1 LAQAK
6 EKEPSMKGSLTRTLA
21 LFLLLSV
28 LMLILSVGICYYTA
42 YQDAR
47 SQAITHATELLSDTA
62 QSIASELDDVITSAQ
77 MLSNESSL
85 TQFITADA
93 SGRFEQK
100 DFLQALLKCFT
111 DFKPLV
117 NRMLLYTNDKSTLL
131 SGAQDTNVY
140 ATLLYSVF
148 LQIKSD
154 YDMLVPYQAS
164 ILTRCYAREDGKV
177 NFAIL
182 TPIFAPVAAPGDS
195 DYLGSLVILCDM
207 ARIGD
212 MMPDGAQRRMLLAQ
226 DGALL
231 YTNNTAFQLAD
242 TGGKDVISVA
252 VPGTHWE
259 LYATITPVN
268 LGSQL
273 AGVLTVCI
281 VVCAVAMLVQLLLL
295 LALRRAMIVPIIH
308 IADQTDAIADSSL
321 AVHNPSAERN
331 EMARLTNGI
340 NDMLSRIHQLN
351 EQMLSTRLKLYKE
364 RVMFL
369 QVQMNPHFLYNSLA
383 CIRGMAGKGNNDGIR
398 KIAGKIASIYRYCAQ
413 NSPVVSF
420 GEELDCVGLYE
431 EIYQLRRE
439 ETRFSLDFSVDAE
452 TAELKTPR
460 MFLQPLVENAF
471 RHGYGKAENG
481 VVRIVASC
489 RRDVLTVSVID
500 HGTGMTEDTLAFM
513 NSAQPDDDTAMSGH
527 LGLMNVLRRT
537 QIIFGP
543 GAGLRFSETPG
554 GGLTVTVTLPQ
565 ADVSYGQ
572 N

>member
-1 LAQAK
+1 
-6 EKEPSMKGSLTRTLA
+6 MKGSLTRTLA

-28 LMLILSVGICYYTA
+28 LILILSVGICYYTA

-47 SQAITHATELLSDTA
+47 SQAIGHATELLSDTA
-62 QSIASELDDVITSAQ
+62 QSVASELRDVITSAQ
-77 MLSNESSL
+77 MLANESSL
-85 TQFITADA
+85 AQFIAADA

-100 DFLQALLKCFT
+100 DSLQALLKCFT

-117 NRMLLYTNDKSTLL
+117 NRALLYASDKSTLL
-131 SGAQDTNVY
+131 SGAQDSDVY

-148 LQIKSD
+148 LRIKSD
-154 YDMLVPYQAS
+154 YDMLHPYQTS
-164 ILTRCYAREDGKV
+164 ILTRCYVRDDGKV

-207 ARIGD
+207 ARIGELI
-212 MMPDGAQRRMLLAQ
+212 PDGAQRQMLLAQ
-226 DGALL
+226 DGSLL
-231 YTNNTAFQLAD
+231 YTNNAAFQPAELP
-242 TGGKDVISVA
+242 GKDIISVA
-252 VPGTHWE
+252 VPGTQWE
-259 LYATITPVN
+259 LYATVTPVN

-273 AGVLTVCI
+273 SGVLTVSI
-281 VVCAVAMLVQLLLL
+281 VVCAVAILVQLLLL
-295 LALRRAMIVPIIH
+295 LALRRAMIIPIIH

-321 AVHNPSAERN
+321 VVHNPSAERN
-331 EMARLTNGI
+331 EMTRLTNGI

-383 CIRGMAGKGNNDGIR
+383 CIRGMAGKGNDDGIR

-413 NSPVVSF
+413 NSPVVKF
-420 GEELDCVGLYE
+420 VEELDCIELYE
-431 EIYQLRRE
+431 EIYQLRRD
-439 ETRFSLDFSVDAE
+439 ETRFSLDFRVDAE
-452 TAELKTPR
+452 TADLKTPR

-481 VVRIVASC
+481 VVQIIASC
-489 RRDVLTVSVID
+489 SWNVLTVSVID
-500 HGTGMTEDTLAFM
+500 HGAGMPADMLSRM

-543 GAGLRFSETPG
+543 DAGLRFSQTPG

-565 ADVSYGQ
+565 ADVCFGKI
-572 N
+572 